1 MPEGTGG
8 GEAPEP
14 APRRSGLAV
23 VAEFIRHHA
32 ASVVTT
38 AVDFLVMIGAVEGF
52 GIGAVAGTALGAA
65 VGAVTNFMLGRY
77 WTYRARRLPVGSQVM
92 RYALVA
98 AGSLGLNAFGEYVF
112 VTRLGVQYVF
122 GRVITAIIVSNLWNY
137 PMQRFFVFGAEHAA
151 QR

>member
-1 MPEGTGG
+1 
-8 GEAPEP
+8 
-14 APRRSGLAV
+14 V
-23 VAEFIRHHA
+23 VAEFVRHHA

-38 AVDFLVMIGAVEGF
+38 AVDFLVMIGAVEELGF
-52 GIGAVAGTALGAA
+52 GAVVGTALGAA
-65 VGAVTNFMLGRY
+65 VGAVTNFFLGRY
-77 WTYRARRLPVGSQVM
+77 WTYRARRQPVGSQVL

-98 AGSLGLNAFGEYVF
+98 VGSLGLNAFGEYVF

-137 PMQRFFVFGAEHAA
+137 PMQRFFVFGPEHAK